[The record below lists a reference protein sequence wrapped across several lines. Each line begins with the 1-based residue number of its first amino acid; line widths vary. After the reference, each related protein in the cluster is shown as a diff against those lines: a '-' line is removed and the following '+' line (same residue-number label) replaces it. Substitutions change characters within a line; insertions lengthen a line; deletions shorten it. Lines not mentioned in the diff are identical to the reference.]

1 VKILIPTADYPPI
14 IGGISSV
21 ALNVSRELA
30 RMGHAVTVVAPRIG
44 DTKEFDRA
52 EPSDVIR
59 FPGYRYRASRF
70 LSLFA
75 ATWPRVADADLILG
89 INASYGGIIGL
100 LARRRYGTPY
110 AAFGSAYEF
119 LKFRHRPMPAGVLRR
134 VYAQARVVVAISG
147 FTRENLFAFGAPPHK
162 LEVIRPGAPQT
173 RTYSDEEI
181 AEFKRRYTL
190 DGCRVILGVGRFVPR
205 KGHVTLL
212 RSMPRILKAI
222 PDALLV
228 LVGKGSHFYEAVSEA
243 RALDIR
249 KRVLFPGIL
258 SEDDMAK
265 MYQSCEVFALPTG
278 DDGHA
283 QVEGFGLVFVEANA
297 YGKPVVAG
305 RSGGVADAVLDG
317 ETGIIVEPDRPEAL
331 ADAIVSLMR
340 DPARAQEMGANG
352 RRRVETELNWE
363 RFTERLLDAI
373 EAHRP

>member
-1 VKILIPTADYPPI
+1 MKILIPTADYPPI

-44 DTKEFDRA
+44 DTHEFDRGEPA
-52 EPSDVIR
+52 EVIR
-59 FPGYRYRASRF
+59 FLGYRFRAVRF
-70 LSLFA
+70 VSLFA

-110 AAFGSAYEF
+110 AAFGYAYEF
-119 LKFRHRPMPAGVLRR
+119 LKFRHRPAPAGILRR
-134 VYAQARVVVAISG
+134 VYAQARVVIAISG
-147 FTRENLFAFGAPPHK
+147 FTRENLLTFGAPPHK
-162 LEVIRPGAPQT
+162 IEVILPGAPPI
-173 RTYSDEEI
+173 RTFLPEEI
-181 AEFKRRYTL
+181 AELKRRYTI
-190 DGCRVILGVGRFVPR
+190 DGQRVILGAGRFVPR
-205 KGHVTLL
+205 KGHLTLL
-212 RSMPRILKAI
+212 RSMPRILETI

-228 LVGKGSHFYEAVSEA
+228 LVGKGSHFHEAVMEA
-243 RALDIR
+243 HALGIR
-249 KRVLFPGIL
+249 ERVLFPGIL

-265 MYQSCEVFALPTG
+265 MFQSCEVFALPTG
-278 DDGHA
+278 DDGRG

-297 YGKPVVAG
+297 YGKPAVAG
-305 RSGGVADAVLDG
+305 RSGGVADAVADG
-317 ETGIIVEPDRPEAL
+317 ETGIIVEPDQPEAL
-331 ADAIVSLMR
+331 ASAILSLLH
-340 DPARAQEMGANG
+340 DPARAREMGANG